1 MVGALAGT
9 LLSGVLLVTA
19 TAWVLEE
26 RIGVQERR
34 NRLLERETRVHESRV
49 EQARAWQDRY
59 EQLLERMAVVHRLRN
74 SRPDTVRAFDAL
86 VYTLVDGVH
95 YARVE
100 RRGRQVEVVGFAAS
114 NRLVSALM
122 RNLES
127 SPQFT
132 SARLRRLREDS
143 PGDAG
148 LPGRSVFEMTF
159 VEVVPPAP
167 DIQGTEG

>member
-9 LLSGVLLVTA
+9 LFSGVLLVTA
-19 TAWVLEE
+19 TAWVFEE

-59 EQLLERMAVVHRLRN
+59 ERLLERMAVVHRLKN
-74 SRPDTVRAFDAL
+74 SRPDTVRVFDAL

-100 RRGRQVEVVGFAAS
+100 RRGRQVKWWAS
-114 NRLVSALM
+114 RHPTAS
-122 RNLES
+122 
-127 SPQFT
+127 F
-132 SARLRRLREDS
+132 RR
-143 PGDAG
+143 
-148 LPGRSVFEMTF
+148 
-159 VEVVPPAP
+159 
-167 DIQGTEG
+167 